1 MFNALCFQCCIFLF
15 FIFFW
20 HAFKEIVWLLFMHCS
35 WIVAALFDLSTIF
48 STSVSPV
55 NSTRDSQISLFS
67 NFFIKIGS
75 HGTIHKFKNYFTT
88 VFLVFNFQFQQNKFY
103 PNEPLDE
110 CIVIDLPK
118 LDRVPS
124 INFDLCGALSRL
136 TINVGWMV
144 HAIQGGDMW
153 SRPTKW

>member
-1 MFNALCFQCCIFLF
+1 MGL
-15 FIFFW
+15 
-20 HAFKEIVWLLFMHCS
+20 
-35 WIVAALFDLSTIF
+35 
-48 STSVSPV
+48 V

-75 HGTIHKFKNYFTT
+75 HGTIHTFKNYFAT

-144 HAIQGGDMW
+144 HAIQGGDIW
-153 SRPTKW
+153 SRLTKW

>member
-1 MFNALCFQCCIFLF
+1 MG
-15 FIFFW
+15 
-20 HAFKEIVWLLFMHCS
+20 
-35 WIVAALFDLSTIF
+35 
-48 STSVSPV
+48 PV

-67 NFFIKIGS
+67 NFFIKIGF
-75 HGTIHKFKNYFTT
+75 HGTIHTFKNYFAT

-103 PNEPLDE
+103 PNKPLDE

-124 INFDLCGALSRL
+124 INFDLYGALSRL

-144 HAIQGGDMW
+144 HAI
-153 SRPTKW
+153 